1 MNLIVTSS
9 FVLVSALLSAVLLP
23 TTLLRAQTAEPAPS
37 SVAQANAGANTVAA
51 LAQQS
56 FVSIARATRPS
67 VVTVRAYVRAEAAQ
81 KPADSGE
88 NGTQTGGWVETEAKD
103 YPGYRLVGGGSG
115 FVVDAGG
122 DILTCQHLLQRPDGA
137 LADLFDVEL
146 HDGSRVV
153 CELVGVEPTVNLAIL
168 HTMVFPNG
176 HSRQLQALKF
186 GDSDLMECG
195 QWVFGAGDP
204 IGPEKF
210 FAVGTFIAMPTRDCY
225 QDYLS
230 AFHLQAAMVVHPG
243 AHGGPMVNLAGEVIG
258 MLAPAKPKPGG
269 VGVERSLGI
278 EFAEPS
284 KILAGLYDSIRQV
297 RSFQSP
303 WFGFSVMSRPEIA
316 SERGLEAFQAM
327 DKPRAGIL
335 IENVFRGSPADLAG
349 VQPGDWLV
357 GFDAARIFVP
367 VDFQKNLYLAGIGK
381 TVELEFYR
389 KGETRKVKI
398 TVEKRPQE
406 AKPR

>member
-1 MNLIVTSS
+1 MNSIATSLPLFLS
-9 FVLVSALLSAVLLP
+9 SLL
-23 TTLLRAQTAEPAPS
+23 
-37 SVAQANAGANTVAA
+37 VAQIAAPASGVSPQSGTGSHTVAG
-51 LAQQS
+51 LVQQS
-56 FVSIARATRPS
+56 FAAIARATRPA
-67 VVTVRAYVRAEAAQ
+67 VVTVRAYVRTEAS
-81 KPADSGE
+81 PAPAKNGE
-88 NGTQTGGWVETEAKD
+88 NGPQTGGWVEKEAAD
-103 YPGYRLVGGGSG
+103 YPGFHMVGGGSG
-115 FVVDAGG
+115 FLVDAGG
-122 DILTCQHLLQRPDGA
+122 DILTCQHLLQRPDGS

-153 CELVGVEPTVNLAIL
+153 CEVVGVEPTVNLAIL

-176 HSRQLQALKF
+176 HSRELCALRF

-195 QWVFGAGDP
+195 QWVFGVGDP
-204 IGPEKF
+204 VGPEKF

-230 AFHLQAAMVVHPG
+230 AFHLQTAMVAHPG
-243 AHGGPMVNLAGEVIG
+243 AHGGPLVNLAGEVVG
-258 MLAPAKPKPGG
+258 MLAPSKPKPGG
-269 VGVERSLGI
+269 IGVERSLGV

-284 KILAGLYDSIRQV
+284 KVLAGLYESIRQV

-303 WFGFSVMSRPEIA
+303 WFGFSVMSRPELA
-316 SERGLEAFQAM
+316 TERGLEAYQAM
-327 DKPRAGIL
+327 DKPRSGIL

-381 TVELEFYR
+381 TVQLEFYR
-389 KGETRKVKI
+389 KGETLKVPL
-398 TVEKRPQE
+398 TVQKRPSE
-406 AKPR
+406 ATPR

>member
-1 MNLIVTSS
+1 MHRPAIALP
-9 FVLVSALLSAVLLP
+9 VLSVLCSALLV
-23 TTLLRAQTAEPAPS
+23 AQAPEPAPTPAS
-37 SVAQANAGANTVAA
+37 QTNLATHTVAN
-51 LAQQS
+51 LTQQS
-56 FVSIARATRPS
+56 FVAVARATRPG
-67 VVTVRAYVRAEAAQ
+67 VVTVRAYVR
-81 KPADSGE
+81 SGE
-88 NGTQTGGWVETEAKD
+88 APAGAKNAEHGQETAGWVETESKD
-103 YPGYRLVGGGSG
+103 YPGFRLVGGGSG
-115 FVVDAGG
+115 FVIDAGG

-153 CELVGVEPTVNLAIL
+153 CEVVGAEPTVNLAIL

-176 HSRQLQALKF
+176 HTRELHALRF
-186 GDSDLMECG
+186 GDSDQMECG
-195 QWVFGAGDP
+195 QWAFGVGDP
-204 IGPEKF
+204 VGPEKF
-210 FAVGTFIAMPTRDCY
+210 FAAGTFISMPTRDCY

-230 AFHLQAAMVVHPG
+230 AFHLQVAMVAHPG
-243 AHGGPMVNLAGEVIG
+243 AHGGPLVNLAGEVIG
-258 MLAPAKPKPGG
+258 MLAPAKAKPGG

-316 SERGLEAFQAM
+316 AARGLEAYQAM

-335 IENVFRGSPADLAG
+335 IENVFRGSPADQAG

-389 KGETRKVKI
+389 NGQLRKVPI
-398 TVEKRPQE
+398 TIAKRPAE
-406 AKPR
+406 ATPR